1 MAGITETPFVAGEQL
16 TRTRRLWF
24 MNEQRGG
31 REGESLSDK
40 FAQPTDI
47 LSPPPTSLPDFTAAS
62 VGRRRAEKY
71 HANIAVCGTICR
83 HIQSCQVSEVAGVE
97 RSGTPIPETQVT
109 RKLATLGGLGI
120 FCREMKRRPMR
131 GREILS
137 SSERV

>member
-1 MAGITETPFVAGEQL
+1 
-16 TRTRRLWF
+16 

-40 FAQPTDI
+40 FARPTDI
-47 LSPPPTSLPDFTAAS
+47 LSPPPLHFLISPPRPA

-120 FCREMKRRPMR
+120 FCREMKRRRMR

-137 SSERV
+137 PSERV